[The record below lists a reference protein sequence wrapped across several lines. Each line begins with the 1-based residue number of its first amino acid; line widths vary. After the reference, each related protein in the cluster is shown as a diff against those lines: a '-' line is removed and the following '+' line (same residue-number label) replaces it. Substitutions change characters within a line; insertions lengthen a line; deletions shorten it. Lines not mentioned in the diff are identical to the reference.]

1 MKARRWLVVIGVMLA
16 VVAAPQVARADDAS
30 SGLLSGISDL
40 FSGIFSIPVGVI
52 SGTLSGPFIFGTVG
66 GALQGV
72 LNTIGYTTR
81 GVLQILG
88 VAIPI
93 ATKAAPLIPIFL

>member
-1 MKARRWLVVIGVMLA
+1 MRDARRWLVVIGVMLA
-16 VVAAPQVARADDAS
+16 VVAAPQTARADEAA
-30 SGLLSGISDL
+30 GLMSGISDL
-40 FSGIFSIPVGVI
+40 FSGIFAIPVGI
-52 SGTLSGPFIFGTVG
+52 LSGTLNGPFIFGTVG
-66 GALQGV
+66 GALQGA

>member
-1 MKARRWLVVIGVMLA
+1 MKARRWLVIVGVMLA
-16 VVAAPQVARADDAS
+16 VVVAPQMARADDAG
-30 SGLLSGISDL
+30 GLMSGISDL
-40 FSGIFSIPVGVI
+40 FSGIFAIPVGVI
-52 SGTLSGPFIFGTVG
+52 SGTLSGPLIIGTVG

-93 ATKAAPLIPIFL
+93 ATKAAPLIPVFL